1 MNTMQ
6 PTPASSAAAPS
17 RRAIRW
23 LCIGIACVAV
33 AEFLI
38 ATTGVQ
44 IRRLPPSTDFASYY
58 LAGAQA
64 LDRSSP
70 YDRAAIAARGHALG
84 FAHDQFPFLYPPPF
98 ALAMQPL
105 ARLPYPRARQI
116 WMLIGTAALLAG
128 LAATWALM
136 RQLSRRLQLR
146 DTGVV
151 WLIGAAFVAMALNS
165 TSVHNDV
172 RAGSVGTIL
181 FAAIAFTAYVLVR
194 GRGLQS
200 VAGAALAFATWSK
213 LTPAALIP
221 YCLWRG
227 ARRAAAVAIVLLAL
241 SMLPALVHWG
251 PGIVADYWRQGLA
264 PSLRDEVAP
273 PMNQSLDA
281 FLSRLLVPSA
291 VVAAPFAAP
300 GLKNILVIALGLL
313 LAVGVLQR
321 LRARRRAPELLPV
334 ELGLVVIAI
343 LILMKLTWVHTL
355 SAMLWVWPALMLPL
369 QRAQE
374 NGAPWAR
381 RTALIACAGF
391 FLAAAHVPIL
401 WPPLRHGPAV
411 LVTGVHLFGLL
422 LLGYACWRVL
432 GRETEIVPR

>member
-1 MNTMQ
+1 MSA
-6 PTPASSAAAPS
+6 PRLASAAPAAPPS
-17 RRAIRW
+17 RAIRR
-23 LCIGIACVAV
+23 LCIGVGVAAV

-44 IRRLPPSTDFASYY
+44 IGRLPPSTDFASYY

-64 LDRSSP
+64 RDRLSP
-70 YDRAAIAARGHALG
+70 YDRDAIAARGHALG
-84 FAHDQFPFLYPPPF
+84 FAHDQFPFLYPPSF

-105 ARLPYPRARQI
+105 ARLPYPRARQV

-128 LAATWALM
+128 LASTLALM
-136 RQLSRRLQLR
+136 RSLARRLQVR
-146 DTGVV
+146 DADVV
-151 WLIGAAFVAMALNS
+151 WLIGAAFMAMALNS

-181 FAAIAFTAYVLVR
+181 FAAVAFTAYALVR
-194 GRGLQS
+194 ERGPTTS
-200 VAGAALAFATWSK
+200 AGVALALATLSK

-221 YCLWRG
+221 YCMWRG
-227 ARRAAAVAIVLLAL
+227 ARRAGAIAMLLLGIA
-241 SMLPALVHWG
+241 MVPALLHWG
-251 PGIVADYWRQGLA
+251 PDIVSDYWQHALA
-264 PSLRDEVAP
+264 PSLHDEVAP

-281 FLSRLLVPSA
+281 FLSRLLVPSST
-291 VVAAPFAAP
+291 VAAPFDAP
-300 GLKNILVIALGLL
+300 RLKGVLAIGLGLL
-313 LAVGVLQR
+313 IAACTLQR
-321 LRARRRAPELLPV
+321 VLARRRAVELLPV

-343 LILMKLTWVHTL
+343 LVLMKLTWVHTL
-355 SAMLWVWPALMLPL
+355 SAMLWVWPAVMLPL
-369 QRAQE
+369 QRAAE
-374 NGAPWAR
+374 HGAPWAR

-411 LVTGVHLFGLL
+411 VVTGVHLFGLL

-432 GRETEIVPR
+432 GRESEIASR